1 MNNNLTEVIFILDR
15 SGSMQS
21 LVPDTIGGFNA
32 FVKQQKKEVGEARL
46 TTILFDDKYEVIHDQ
61 VNIQNVPELTT
72 KEYTARGMTAM
83 LDAIGRTINSIGE
96 RLAKTD
102 ENERPGKVVVV
113 ITTDGQENASKEF
126 HKAQIKEM
134 IERQQN
140 EYNWKFLFLGA
151 NIDSASEAGSL
162 GIDSNFAVNYS
173 ATSIGTQSLYSA
185 VSKGVSSVRCCTTGN
200 VSLDWANEIK

>member
-1 MNNNLTEVIFILDR
+1 MNTNLTEVVFILDR

-32 FVKQQKKEVGEARL
+32 FIEQQKKEVGEAKL
-46 TTILFDDKYEVIHDQ
+46 TTVLFDDKYEMLHDQ
-61 VNIQNVPELTT
+61 LDIQNVPELTT

-83 LDAIGRTINSIGE
+83 LDAIGRTINTVGE

-102 ENERPGKVVVV
+102 ENDRPGKVVFV

-126 HKAQIKEM
+126 SKAQIKEM

-151 NIDSASEAGSL
+151 NIDSVSEAGSL
-162 GIDSNFAVNYS
+162 GINSNFAVNYS
-173 ATSIGTQSLYSA
+173 ASSIGTQSLYTA
-185 VSKGVSSVRCCTTGN
+185 VSKGVSSVRSCNTGD
-200 VSLDWANEIK
+200 VSLDWAKDVK